1 MMLTHPLLEQLQKM
15 RLSGMFKALK
25 EQLQLEEYRA
35 MTFEERLG
43 LMLDREITERENRR
57 LHTLPR
63 KATLHQQA
71 TIEDLDRQTP
81 RGLDRPLMAQL
92 HTMQWVRQHLNVLIT
107 GPTGIGKSWIACAL
121 GHKAC
126 REGLSTRYFRLSR
139 LFKALQLARADGT
152 WATLIKEL
160 SRTDLLIIDDWG
172 LTPIQDEQR
181 RDLLEILDDRFNIQ
195 STLIAS
201 QLPINHWHDYLN
213 DSTLADAILDRLV
226 HNAYRLQLSGES
238 MRKRQAIARDQQAAN
253 TPSTT
258 PTVTA

>member
-1 MMLTHPLLEQLQKM
+1 MLTHPLLEQLQKM
-15 RLSGMFKALK
+15 RLTGMHKALQ
-25 EQLQLEEYRA
+25 EQLQREEYRA

-57 LHTLPR
+57 LQTLLR

-71 TIEDLDRQTP
+71 AIEDLDRHTP
-81 RGLDRPLMAQL
+81 RGLDRQL
-92 HTMQWVRQHLNVLIT
+92 VTRLNAMQWVRERLNLLIT

-121 GHKAC
+121 GNKAC

-139 LFKALQLARADGT
+139 LFQALQLARADGT
-152 WATLIKEL
+152 WTKLLREL
-160 SRTDLLIIDDWG
+160 ARTDLLILDDWG

-181 RDLLEILDDRFNIQ
+181 RDLLEIMDDRCNAK

-201 QLPINHWHDYLN
+201 QLPIDHWHDYI
-213 DSTLADAILDRLV
+213 DDPTLADAILDRLV

-238 MRKRQAIARDQQAAN
+238 MRKRQAIPQGEEAVLC
-253 TPSTT
+253 PSSESS
-258 PTVTA
+258 VTA